1 MVEKKSWKEFRDS
14 GFLWWINMILH
25 TFGWAIVLETDNGKI
40 INAYPARVKYRG
52 FTEEKNT
59 TGYVRVSKYMKENVD
74 KLLEEAE
81 NSSLGSDYF
90 AKRTV

>member
-1 MVEKKSWKEFRDS
+1 MVDKKSWKEFRDS

-52 FTEEKNT
+52 FNMKSTEN
-59 TGYVRVSKYMKENVD
+59 GYIKVSEYMDENSKE
-74 KLLEEAE
+74 LLEEAR
-81 NSSLGSDYF
+81 S
-90 AKRTV
+90 